1 MSSPHPSLNATGKT
15 LSENDYPLTTTDPI
29 YPVANES
36 NNNSTWITIPTK
48 PVYSQKQKSINT
60 VKIKERK
67 QRRRET
73 QKIKKEKKEKIHQTI
88 EDYKKRWSKGE
99 PEKMPNKYVT
109 KLDKDLASF
118 FKSGYLTYF
127 SEGKDTEEDCI
138 SFVKHMIKKY
148 KLIISGGYILKCIS
162 TSFTNALKPSVDVDI
177 YVPHTIPDKYP
188 EFYDTMAKLFNC
200 DRITTKKGEQ
210 DYHVNR
216 FIASSKQGKGSFF
229 AKNGIFSVY
238 KHQRHVDGLYAEM
251 DLVRA
256 VSGMKAT
263 SIVRNF
269 DLSVCMNWY
278 DGEHIYVM
286 DMPGVK
292 KEEPGYLNYSY
303 NSLYEESNV
312 SRDRIYKYIMRGYRV
327 HYLNPLDGTFHEIE
341 EDDLLNAKH
350 RMENKK
356 KMQNAL
362 NHPNLTLPSLK
373 SDIVL
378 SNTAK

>member
-15 LSENDYPLTTTDPI
+15 LSENDYPLTTTDSI
-29 YPVANES
+29 YPVAKES
-36 NNNSTWITIPTK
+36 NNNSSWITIPIKRT
-48 PVYSQKQKSINT
+48 YTQKKKSINAI
-60 VKIKERK
+60 VLPERK
-67 QRRRET
+67 QRRAET
-73 QKIKKEKKEKIHQTI
+73 KKIKKEQKEQIRHVI

-99 PEKMPNKYVT
+99 PEKMPDKYVT

-118 FKSGYLTYF
+118 FKTGYLNYF
-127 SEGKDTEEDCI
+127 SEGKDTEESCI
-138 SFVKHMIKKY
+138 AFVKHIIKKY

-200 DRITTKKGEQ
+200 DMITTKKGEQ

-216 FIASSKQGKGSFF
+216 FIASAKQGKSSFF
-229 AKNGIFSVY
+229 SKNGIYSVY
-238 KHQRHVDGLYAEM
+238 KHERNVDGLYAEM

-256 VSGMKAT
+256 VYGMKAT

-303 NSLYEESNV
+303 NTLYEESNV
-312 SRDRIYKYIMRGYRV
+312 SRDRIYKYIMRGYRIQ
-327 HYLNPLDGTFHEIE
+327 YLNPLDGKLHEIV
-341 EDDLLNAKH
+341 EDDLVNAKH

-356 KMQNAL
+356 KIQNAL
-362 NHPNLTLPSLK
+362 DHPNLSSPSLR
-373 SDIVL
+373 SDIEP

>member
-1 MSSPHPSLNATGKT
+1 MSSPHPSLNATGKI
-15 LSENDYPLTTTDPI
+15 LSENDYPISTTNSI
-29 YPVANES
+29 YPVAKES
-36 NNNSTWITIPTK
+36 NNNSSWITIPTK
-48 PVYSQKQKSINT
+48 RVHTQKQKSMNT
-60 VKIKERK
+60 VHINERK

-73 QKIKKEKKEKIHQTI
+73 QKIKKETKDKIRQTI
-88 EDYKKRWSKGE
+88 EEYKKRWSKGE
-99 PEKMPNKYVT
+99 PSKMPDEYVT

-118 FKSGYLTYF
+118 FKSGYLNYF
-127 SEGKDTEEDCI
+127 SEGKDTDEDCI
-138 SFVKHMIKKY
+138 AFVKHIIKKY

-188 EFYDTMAKLFNC
+188 DFYDTMAKLFNC
-200 DRITTKKGEQ
+200 DKIITKKGEE

-229 AKNGIFSVY
+229 AKNGIYSVY
-238 KHQRHVDGLYAEM
+238 KHERHVDGLYAEM

-256 VSGMKAT
+256 VYGMKAT

-286 DMPGVK
+286 DMPGVT
-292 KEEPGYLNYSY
+292 KEKPGYLNYSY
-303 NSLYEESNV
+303 NSLYEESTV

-327 HYLNPLDGTFHEIE
+327 QYLHPLDGKFHEIE

-356 KMQNAL
+356 KM
-362 NHPNLTLPSLK
+362 HFIILT
-373 SDIVL
+373 
-378 SNTAK
+378 